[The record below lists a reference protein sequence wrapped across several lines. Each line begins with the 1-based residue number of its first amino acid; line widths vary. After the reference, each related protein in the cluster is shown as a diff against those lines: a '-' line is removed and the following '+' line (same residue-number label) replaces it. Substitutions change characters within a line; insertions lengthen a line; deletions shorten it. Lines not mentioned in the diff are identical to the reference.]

1 MTTEDEKEVNLS
13 GDNDKQISAFNY
25 VRKLNQIVFPEYV
38 HGRDDHDEF
47 CMDLRRERDH
57 ALGKGIKDEDIA
69 DYLHY
74 KMRKT
79 SLRKSF
85 MIELGK
91 IMNPRQRWSLK
102 LFKNVINQNLMEMA
116 MIVSR
121 K

>member
-25 VRKLNQIVFPEYV
+25 TRKLNQIVFPEYV

-47 CMDLRRERDH
+47 CNDLRRERNH
-57 ALGKGIKDEDIA
+57 VIGKGIKDEDVA
-69 DYLHY
+69 DYFDY

-91 IMNPRQRWSLK
+91 NHKPSSEM
-102 LFKNVINQNLMEMA
+102 VIEAFQKCDN
-116 MIVSR
+116 
-121 K
+121 KT